1 MSIIEKAASRL
12 DKSKG
17 AHASMPEAVPADIGL
32 RPKGHGTSK
41 AEEPQHSAG
50 KKIEINLVRLSNLGF
65 IAAGEGRSPIAEDFR
80 IIKRP
85 LIKNAFNQKDKGANP
100 GNLIMVTSSLAG
112 EGKTYCSIN
121 LAMSNAMELDH
132 TVLLVDADVSRPS
145 VLRTLGVETD
155 KGLMD
160 ILLDEKLDL
169 ADVMLKT
176 NIDTLSILPA
186 GRSHNRSTEV
196 LASQAMSLFMEE
208 IANRYPD
215 RIVIF
220 DSPPLLLASEAQAL
234 ASKMGQIILIVEA
247 ETTTQHAVKTS
258 LQQLEGCPNINL
270 IYNKSR
276 HFPGGENY
284 GYGQYY

>member
-1 MSIIEKAASRL
+1 MSIIEKAAGRL

-17 AHASMPEAVPADIGL
+17 TRLPTSDATSADVGL
-32 RPKGHGTSK
+32 HQTRTERSK
-41 AEEPQHSAG
+41 NADSSPSTG
-50 KKIEINLVRLSNLGF
+50 KKIEINLTRLNNMGF
-65 IAAGEGRSPIAEDFR
+65 VAAGGGRSPIAEDFR

-85 LIKNAFNQKDKGANP
+85 IIKHAFNSKAGGTNP
-100 GNLIMVTSSLAG
+100 GNLVMVTSSLAG

-121 LAMSNAMELDH
+121 LAMSIAMELDN

-145 VLRTLGVETD
+145 VLRTLGVEND

-160 ILLDEKLDL
+160 VLLDDQLDL

-196 LASQAMSLFMEE
+196 LASQAMSHFLEE

-220 DSPPLLLASEAQAL
+220 DSPPLLLTTEAQAL
-234 ASKMGQIILIVEA
+234 ASKMGQIVLIVEA
-247 ETTTQHAVKTS
+247 ETTTQNAVKAS
-258 LQQLEGCPNINL
+258 LHQLEGCQNVNL
-270 IYNKSR
+270 VFNKSR
-276 HFPGGENY
+276 QFPGGENY